1 MLLKDIHLHTHH
13 QGRALVVRVFGEPVY
28 LNNVVS
34 LVNVVEDEAGDV
46 EKVQLFFSS
55 ILPPQ
60 AMLAKGTVIA
70 VKEPY
75 YELCD
80 GSSYLRVDHPSNVKI
95 LRQEDPWLLEFSK
108 APSKPMPWSHLP
120 DTTTTNLVSWTPKP
134 CTELVDLLIISA
146 NFWLPKSYINACSR
160 SLHRTRMGSES

>member
-1 MLLKDIHLHTHH
+1 MLFRDLRIHTHH

-34 LVNVVEDEAGDV
+34 LVNVVEDEARDV

-55 ILPPQ
+55 TSPPG
-60 AMLAKGTVIA
+60 AMLAKGTVIV

-95 LRQEDPWLLEFSK
+95 LRQEDPLFLEFSK
-108 APSKPMPWSHLP
+108 TPSKPIPTAAACWKERGNHALYLKKYTDAIHWYVIRQSRHEIQP
-120 DTTTTNLVSWTPKP
+120 
-134 CTELVDLLIISA
+134 TENHCVV
-146 NFWLPKSYINACSR
+146 
-160 SLHRTRMGSES
+160 TRLA

>member
-1 MLLKDIHLHTHH
+1 MLLKDLRIHTHH

-34 LVNVVEDEAGDV
+34 LVNVVEDEARDV

-55 ILPPQ
+55 ISPPQ
-60 AMLAKGTVIA
+60 AMLAKGTVIV

-95 LRQEDPWLLEFSK
+95 LHQEDPLFLEFFK
-108 APSKPMPWSHLP
+108 TPSKPIPTAAACWKERGNDALGLKKY
-120 DTTTTNLVSWTPKP
+120 TNAIHWYVIRQSRHEIQP
-134 CTELVDLLIISA
+134 TENHCVV
-146 NFWLPKSYINACSR
+146 
-160 SLHRTRMGSES
+160 TRLA